1 MTGYS
6 KIMSKRAS
14 AAELVSKCGGAR
26 ERTSECSGVEK
37 VSFPKLDIE
46 KELGGRF
53 R

>member
-1 MTGYS
+1 
-6 KIMSKRAS
+6 MSERAS

-53 R
+53 G